1 MCFQLPEEDISERC
15 YTPGGTVFTLLDMR
29 DRKQS
34 AERTQFN
41 RKNVLHMQAAF
52 GDFKN
57 HIYGYL
63 RNSSVHPYTRQ

>member
-1 MCFQLPEEDISERC
+1 M
-15 YTPGGTVFTLLDMR
+15 FTLLDMR

-41 RKNVLHMQAAF
+41 RKNVLHMQAAI

-63 RNSSVHPYTRQ
+63 RNSSLHPYTRQ